1 MKDVSF
7 LASFIFSS
15 QPKCNTPYPGPLLP
29 PTDDEAPFV
38 VAGLTFFQQVVVA
51 GGGSLETCKVRKN
64 CLSLKSPGS
73 ESSRF
78 VAKCILAS
86 RRSFTSSRCH
96 LELVSFIGTAQ
107 FDPSDTWAAGTFVD
121 CCTNFSVQLA
131 VLHCGSLIVKLTD
144 CYSHWMYRLSVWLL
158 ATVIVAKAAA
168 TRSPGELATSKCPNV
183 LGYQEAVA
191 NFRNKL

>member
-73 ESSRF
+73 ESSRLLQNAF
-78 VAKCILAS
+78 WLPGGHSLRVAA
-86 RRSFTSSRCH
+86 TSSWFLSLAPLSLIQVT
-96 LELVSFIGTAQ
+96 LELLALLSTA
-107 FDPSDTWAAGTFVD
+107 
-121 CCTNFSVQLA
+121 VQTL
-131 VLHCGSLIVKLTD
+131 VC
-144 CYSHWMYRLSVWLL
+144 
-158 ATVIVAKAAA
+158 
-168 TRSPGELATSKCPNV
+168 N
-183 LGYQEAVA
+183 
-191 NFRNKL
+191 